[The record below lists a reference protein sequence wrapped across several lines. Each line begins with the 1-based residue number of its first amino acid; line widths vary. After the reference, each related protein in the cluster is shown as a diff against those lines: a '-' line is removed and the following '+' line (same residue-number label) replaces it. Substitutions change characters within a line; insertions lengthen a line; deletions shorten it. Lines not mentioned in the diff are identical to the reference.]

1 MTNCCAKSVNYEV
14 KLLSPLLWWVLEPIR
29 KLWIYSVSQKILPPE
44 VFWNFFQTAKTFKAK
59 FKKKITRPLYVH
71 IYGKLQNFIQLSLNL
86 TLLLLLLLVC
96 VSFTIIGCNYAIGM
110 PYTLVCHIKCNH
122 SVNFHFSLYR
132 LHRTVWMATKFTRP
146 QPTWLSCVRCNAS
159 GISQTSLKA
168 QRSFRS

>member
-1 MTNCCAKSVNYEV
+1 MTNCCAKCVNYEV

-29 KLWIYSVSQKILPPE
+29 KLWIYSVSQKMLPPE

-59 FKKKITRPLYVH
+59 FLKKITRPLYVH

-86 TLLLLLLLVC
+86 T
-96 VSFTIIGCNYAIGM
+96 
-110 PYTLVCHIKCNH
+110 PVCHIKCNH

-146 QPTWLSCVRCNAS
+146 QPTWLSCVGCNAS